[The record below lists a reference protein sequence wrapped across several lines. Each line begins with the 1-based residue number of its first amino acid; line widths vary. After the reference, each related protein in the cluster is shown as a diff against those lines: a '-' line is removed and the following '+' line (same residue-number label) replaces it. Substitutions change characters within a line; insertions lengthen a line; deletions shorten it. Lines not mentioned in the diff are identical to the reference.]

1 MQEITIVTASSEKD
15 IKKYYKPSMIFAL
28 CDHFKDAFSSLLIG
42 KDLKTPCPYLSCQKV
57 NDK

>member
-1 MQEITIVTASSEKD
+1 
-15 IKKYYKPSMIFAL
+15 MIFFFAL

-42 KDLKTPCPYLSCQKV
+42 KDLKAPMSLLNCQKV